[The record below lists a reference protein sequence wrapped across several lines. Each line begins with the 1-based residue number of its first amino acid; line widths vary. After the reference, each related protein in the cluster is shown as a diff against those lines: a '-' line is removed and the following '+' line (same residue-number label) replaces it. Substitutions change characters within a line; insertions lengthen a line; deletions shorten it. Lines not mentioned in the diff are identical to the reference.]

1 MSSYGLAVMPFCG
14 YLQLSFS
21 SDRRDSVDSGDN
33 NDITDGTDSGYKPST
48 NVRQTRDF
56 MK

>member
-1 MSSYGLAVMPFCG
+1 MSSYGLAVMPFWG

-21 SDRRDSVDSGDN
+21 SDRRDRVESCDN
-33 NDITDGTDSGYKPST
+33 NDITDGTDSGYKQST
-48 NVRQTRDF
+48 NVRQTKDL